1 MKLNEI
7 KPILKEQ
14 ITPIHISMI
23 LQEICKAGKC
33 TNTVHYNV
41 LLQLVNL
48 FKNGINTSPRYA
60 NEFPSSKEQLDE
72 LKKLTNEEQTQLAE
86 WCLVMLDMEESK
98 EKYAQFKDPS
108 MALNRWIAYVI
119 KKQD

>member
-14 ITPIHISMI
+14 ITPIHVTMI
-23 LQEICKAGKC
+23 LQEICREGKC

-41 LLQLVNL
+41 LLQLINL

-72 LKKLTNEEQTQLAE
+72 IKALKAEEQVELAHWCLIQLINEEN
-86 WCLVMLDMEESK
+86 K
-98 EKYAQFKDPS
+98 ENYAQFKDPS

>member
-14 ITPIHISMI
+14 ITPIHITMI
-23 LQEICKAGKC
+23 LQEICREGKC
-33 TNTVHYNV
+33 TNSVHYNV
-41 LLQLVNL
+41 LLQLINL
-48 FKNGINTSPRYA
+48 FKNGVNTSPRYA

-72 LKKLTNEEQTQLAE
+72 IKALKHEEQVELAH
-86 WCLVMLDMEESK
+86 WCLVQLINEEDK

>member
-1 MKLNEI
+1 MKLHEI

-23 LQEICKAGKC
+23 LQEICKAKKC
-33 TNTVHYNV
+33 TNAVHYNV

-48 FKNGINTSPRYA
+48 FKNGENTNPRYA
-60 NEFPSSKEQLDE
+60 NEFSSSKEQLDE
-72 LKKLTNEEQTQLAE
+72 LKQLKNEEQVELAQ
-86 WCLVMLDMEESK
+86 WCLIMLNNEENK
-98 EKYAQFKDPS
+98 EQYAQFKDPS